1 MKVIIPMAG
10 NDELF
15 RRHGFHYAKPV
26 IEIDR
31 RPLVEHAF
39 ESLNSIPDASFV
51 FVVRK
56 EDDLRFHLRDVL
68 QLLNPNATVLRADG
82 ETAGAGCTA
91 LLAIEHIDLD
101 DELIIANADQIVNVD
116 FKEIVGNFRDRQLDA
131 GTIVFD
137 SVHPRWSF
145 VKTDAEG
152 YVIEAAEK
160 RPISRHATAGVYYFR
175 RGKDFITAVQSMIRK
190 GASVNNGYFVCP
202 CLNELILTNKRIGTF
217 PIERDQYISLATP
230 QAIEEYEQV
239 LASAR
244 RE

>member
-15 RRHGFHYAKPV
+15 RRHGYHYAKPV
-26 IEIDR
+26 IEIDH

-39 ESLNSIPDASFV
+39 ESLNSIPQASFV

-68 QLLNPNATVLRADG
+68 QLLNPNVTVLRAEGD
-82 ETAGAGCTA
+82 TAGAGCTA
-91 LLAIEHIDLD
+91 LLAIEHIDPE

-116 FKEIVGNFRDRQLDA
+116 FARIVDSFRNRALDA

-145 VKTDAEG
+145 VKTDADG
-152 YVIEAAEK
+152 FVIEAAEK
-160 RPISRHATAGVYYFR
+160 RPISRNATAGVYYFR
-175 RGKDFITAVQSMIRK
+175 RGSDFVSAIQGMIRK

-202 CLNELILTNKRIGTF
+202 CFNELILAQKRIGIF
-217 PIERDQYISLATP
+217 EIQRDQYISLATP
-230 QAIEEYEQV
+230 QAIDEYEQV
-239 LASAR
+239 LSAR
-244 RE
+244 RRD

>member
-10 NDELF
+10 SDELF
-15 RRHGFHYAKPV
+15 RRHGFHFAKPV

-39 ESLNSIPDASFV
+39 DSLSTIPEARFV

-68 QLLNPNATVLRADG
+68 QLLNPNVTVIRADG
-82 ETAGAGCTA
+82 DTAGAGCTA

-101 DELIIANADQIVNVD
+101 GELIIANADQIVNLD
-116 FKEIVGNFRDRQLDA
+116 FGQMLADFRQRELDA

-145 VKTDAEG
+145 VKTDASG
-152 YVIEAAEK
+152 MVIEAAEK
-160 RPISRHATAGVYYFR
+160 RPISRLATAGIYYFR
-175 RGKDFITAVQSMIRK
+175 RGSDFVTAMQGMIRK
-190 GASVNNGYFVCP
+190 GASVNGGYFVCP
-202 CLNELILTNKRIGTF
+202 SFNEMVLAQKRIGVY
-217 PIERDQYISLATP
+217 PIDRDRYISLATP
-230 QAIEEYEQV
+230 QAVEEYEQV
-239 LASAR
+239 LSAR
-244 RE
+244 RRS

>member
-39 ESLNSIPDASFV
+39 ESLNSIPEASFV
-51 FVVRK
+51 FIVRK

-91 LLAIEHIDLD
+91 LLAIEHIDPD

-152 YVIEAAEK
+152 FVIEAAEK

-202 CLNELILTNKRIGTF
+202 CLNELILANKRIGTF

-230 QAIEEYEQV
+230 QAIEEYEQL
-239 LASAR
+239 LASSR